1 MKLKKGFVIR
11 EVAGET
17 LVVATGEASKS
28 FHGMIKLNETG
39 KFIWERLI
47 SGKDEDQIL
56 ADMTEVY
63 KEDPGV
69 MKTEL
74 SSFMEKIEKAGFF
87 DK

>member
-1 MKLKKGFVIR
+1 MKLKKGFVLR

-47 SGKDEDQIL
+47 AGKDEEQIL
-56 ADMTEVY
+56 AEMTEVY

-74 SSFMEKIEKAGFF
+74 RGFMEKIEKAGFF

>member
-28 FHGMIKLNETG
+28 FHGMIKLNETA

-47 SGKDEDQIL
+47 AGKDEDQIL

-74 SSFMEKIEKAGFF
+74 RSFMEKIEKAGFF